1 MSKYSGL
8 FIDFFDLM
16 ATQNWKDEGI
26 PTFPTNMEIP
36 DNRGLEHVQFT
47 ILPREKGLNRHSTSG
62 LVIFDIYTD
71 LSFGPMRSAEIADKL
86 DAYLAN
92 KTHGV
97 TSGANL
103 QLFESSLAPQGF
115 DTVNKRLYRNSYTI
129 PFKHFGVS

>member
-8 FIDFFDLM
+8 FEDFFSLM
-16 ATQNWKDEGI
+16 ATQNWQSEDI
-26 PTFPTNMEIP
+26 PTFPASMELP
-36 DNRGLEHVQFT
+36 DDKGLEHLQFT
-47 ILPREKGLNRHSTSG
+47 IIPREKGLNRYSTSG
-62 LVIFDIYTD
+62 IVIFDIYTD

-97 TSGANL
+97 TSGASL
-103 QLFESSLAPQGF
+103 QLFESSLAPQGL

-129 PFKHFGVS
+129 PFKHFGVE